1 MGSCSCVYQLDP
13 LQDPRWNELIH
24 QHPRASVFHSPQ
36 WLRALERAYGYRP
49 FVLTSS
55 PAGLPLADG
64 LPLCEVNSWLTGR
77 RLVSVPFSDHCE
89 PLLDQAT
96 AGCDGF
102 AGIWQHVSEKKPQ
115 YLQIR
120 PIAFQPASTTVLR
133 PDDSY
138 VLHRLDLTPD
148 LPHLYNRFHKTSI
161 QQRIR
166 RAEREKIDIREGTSP
181 VLLQDFYRLLTVT
194 RRRHGVPPQPLRWF
208 ETLIAEFGKDLRIR
222 VAYKDGN
229 AIAAMLTLTF
239 KNTVANK
246 YSGSDPDHRK
256 LGGTALLFWQTIQ
269 QAKADGLE
277 VFDMGRS
284 DPHNAGLI
292 AFKEYWGA
300 DPTPLQYW
308 RVPQKPHH
316 HFSSRMSWIA
326 ERTVSTFPLG
336 VLRAIGTVLY
346 KHIG

>member
-13 LQDPRWNELIH
+13 LHDPRWNELIH

-49 FVLTSS
+49 FALTSS
-55 PAGLPLADG
+55 PEGVPLADG

-89 PLLDQAT
+89 PLLDQAPG
-96 AGCDGF
+96 GCDSF
-102 AGIWQHVSEKKPQ
+102 AGIWERVSKKKPQ

-133 PDDSY
+133 PDDTY

-148 LPHLYNRFHKTSI
+148 LAHLYNRFHKTSI

-166 RAEREKIDIREGTSP
+166 RAEREKIDIREGTSA

-208 ETLIAEFGKDLRIR
+208 ETLITEFGKDLCIR
-222 VAYKDGN
+222 VAYKDGI

-256 LGGTALLFWQTIQ
+256 LGATALLFWQTIQ

-284 DPHNAGLI
+284 DTRNAGLI

-316 HFSSRMSWIA
+316 QFSSRMSWIA